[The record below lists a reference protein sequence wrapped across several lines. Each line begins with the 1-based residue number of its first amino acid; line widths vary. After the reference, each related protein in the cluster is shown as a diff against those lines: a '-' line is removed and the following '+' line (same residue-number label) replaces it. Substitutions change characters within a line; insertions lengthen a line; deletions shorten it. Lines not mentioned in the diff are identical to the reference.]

1 MAKILIIDDDPDMVL
16 AARLCLEGAGHT
28 VIEAGSGTE
37 GLEIIAQEVPDL
49 IVLDVMMDT
58 TTEGFHLALALRSPD
73 PDSEYAAFR
82 DIPIILLTAIHTT
95 SPVRLDPDDDYLPV
109 DAFIDKPIE
118 PDDLVQRVDQLLKA
132 REKDR

>member
-16 AARLCLEGAGHT
+16 AARLCLERAGHT

-37 GLEIIAQEVPDL
+37 GLETIAQDTPDL

-82 DIPIILLTAIHTT
+82 DIPIILLTAIHAT
-95 SPVRLDPDDDYLPV
+95 SPVRLNPDDDYLPV
-109 DAFIDKPIE
+109 DAFIDKPID
-118 PDDLVQRVDQLLKA
+118 PDDLVERVDQLLKA
-132 REKDR
+132 GHKDT